1 MNKTCCTPSQHTDGI
16 LRYTLCETQTAG
28 VNPKAEAFTTTRLI
42 GRDPIKLCDAFGIQT
57 VRFARPHQVHGVV
70 IRQIAE
76 EFFALPDNIRTM
88 LLDGVDAVIY
98 DVKNACIG
106 ISTADCIPVVCYD
119 TKHHCAA
126 AIHAGWRGTA
136 DRIVIRAIEQ
146 MHTTYGTEASDM
158 HCVIGPG
165 ISMQSFEVGDEVYD
179 SFAEKG
185 FPMADIAIQMPDT
198 NSSKSDCA
206 EGKKPLKWHINLK
219 ECNRMLLLSLGVRE
233 ENIIVSDIDTMTD
246 LDFFSARREGAETG
260 RMLTGIILR

>member
-16 LRYTLCETQTAG
+16 LRYNLCETQTAG

-70 IRQIAE
+70 TRQIAE

-136 DRIVIRAIEQ
+136 ERIVIRAIEQ
-146 MHTTYGTEASDM
+146 MHTTYGTEASDL

-219 ECNRMLLLSLGVRE
+219 ECNKMLLLSLGVRE